1 MPKID
6 RAHKNYLTSS
16 MICIG
21 RHVGGHTL
29 ALHDLQH
36 GGQNYFLTIIP
47 PAQMGSESIP
57 HEAEGQMGY

>member
-6 RAHKNYLTSS
+6 GAHKNLSYTQNLRANEFKGDILWHLDFQQSS

-29 ALHDLQH
+29 ALHH
-36 GGQNYFLTIIP
+36 GSQNYFLLV
-47 PAQMGSESIP
+47 SC
-57 HEAEGQMGY
+57 

>member
-6 RAHKNYLTSS
+6 RAQKLSYPEIWEETHLREIFYSTLICS

-29 ALHDLQH
+29 ALQRV
-36 GGQNYFLTIIP
+36 GQNYSLLI
-47 PAQMGSESIP
+47 
-57 HEAEGQMGY
+57 YC